1 MKKQSK
7 TNWNRI
13 DTLKDQDIDYSDAP
27 KLTSSFFEKAAR
39 WPANKELISLRLDPD
54 VLTFFRTHGK
64 GYQTAINNLLRKYME
79 VQTGKSS
86 VGVSPSDEDLLLPFE
101 IKCLSLEYKSF
112 LKIKRNKRYATVQM
126 FSTLLICCLL
136 VDQINLE
143 EFSDLD
149 NLREPTQMVPMMLS
163 IQAHSQYRFSFEL
176 AFSGA
181 LPEAMSLL
189 RNGIEC
195 VAVAYK
201 LHGEPNLTS
210 IWVDKYDVEKEEDE
224 YSRYFEFK
232 RKESLFSSRPEL
244 IQLYEYWRTFSEE
257 GPHSN
262 VRTLGRRTTFDEAP
276 THFSWL
282 VNYLE
287 TKPRILGSSLLALLH
302 VSHLIE
308 KVVFNIFEQK
318 LEFEEDLLRKREL
331 FSKYHQQV
339 KQELQRKLESASNP

>member
-112 LKIKRNKRYATVQM
+112 LKIKRNNRFATVQM
-126 FSTLLICCLL
+126 FSKLWRCFLLL
-136 VDQINLE
+136 DQIYLE

-201 LHGEPNLTS
+201 LHGEPSLTK
-210 IWVDKYDVEKEEDE
+210 IWFDKYEGKKEENE
-224 YSRYFEFK
+224 YKRCFEFQ
-232 RKESLFSSRPEL
+232 RKESLFSSKPEL
-244 IQLYEYWRTFSEE
+244 KQLYEYWRQFSEE

-262 VRTLGRRTTFDEAP
+262 VRTLGRRTKFDQSP

-287 TKPRILGSSLLALLH
+287 TKPTILGRSLLVLLH

-308 KVVFNIFEQK
+308 KVVFSIFERRLQFDEG
-318 LEFEEDLLRKREL
+318 LSRKRQL
-331 FSKYHQQV
+331 FSRYHEQV
-339 KQELQRKLESASNP
+339 KQELRRKLESASNA